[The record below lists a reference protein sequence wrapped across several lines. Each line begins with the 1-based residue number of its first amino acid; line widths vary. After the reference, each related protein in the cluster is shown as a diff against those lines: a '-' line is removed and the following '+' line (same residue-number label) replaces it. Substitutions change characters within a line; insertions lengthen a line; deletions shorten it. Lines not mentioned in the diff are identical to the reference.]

1 MKGKKIHLLDNPLT
15 YASELPDETEKYTTK
30 QNADVCC
37 NKCNGTGVIKDVNIQ
52 KKRFAIDFDN
62 TLTVGDNKP
71 WLEDD
76 RPTPNKKNI
85 EIVNQ
90 LFFKGNTIIIHS
102 SRPWEF
108 ARKTVAWLIEN
119 RVLYHNMSIKE
130 FEAIK

>member
-1 MKGKKIHLLDNPLT
+1 MKPENKKEIKP
-15 YASELPDETEKYTTK
+15 EKP
-30 QNADVCC
+30 NR
-37 NKCNGTGVIKDVNIQ
+37 
-52 KKRFAIDFDN
+52 KRYAIDFDN

-71 WLEDD
+71 WVEDD
-76 RPTPNKKNI
+76 RPKPNKKNI

-119 RVLYHNMSIKE
+119 EVLYHGINFGKANAHVYVDDRNMSIKE
-130 FEAIK
+130 FEALK